1 MVHTLRLWGHFEG
14 EAEGYRPDLQS
25 VPEHDPISIS
35 RYRLLEAGALT
46 DGRYQGMQASVGE
59 QVDGG

>member
-1 MVHTLRLWGHFEG
+1 MRLWGHFES

-25 VPEHDPISIS
+25 VPEYDLISIY
-35 RYRLLEAGALT
+35 RDRLLEAGALT

>member
-1 MVHTLRLWGHFEG
+1 MHTLRLWGHFEG
-14 EAEGYRPDLQS
+14 DAEGYRPDLQS

-46 DGRYQGMQASVGE
+46 DGQYQASVGE

>member
-1 MVHTLRLWGHFEG
+1 VHTLRLWGHFEG

-35 RYRLLEAGALT
+35 RDRLLEAGALT

>member
-1 MVHTLRLWGHFEG
+1 VHTLRLWAHFEA
-14 EAEGYRPDLQS
+14 EAQGGRPDLRR
-25 VPEHDPISIS
+25 VPEHDPISIY
-35 RYRLLEAGALT
+35 RDRLLEAGALT

>member
-1 MVHTLRLWGHFEG
+1 VHTLRLWAHFEG

-25 VPEHDPISIS
+25 VPEHDPISIY
-35 RYRLLEAGALT
+35 RDRLLEAGALT

>member
-1 MVHTLRLWGHFEG
+1 MRLWGHFEG

-35 RYRLLEAGALT
+35 RDRLLEAGALT
-46 DGRYQGMQASVGE
+46 DGQYQASVGE